1 MKFIIIIK
9 SILCLSLLILS
20 QQNPIQETPFIVSKQ
35 DINSVKPSKSVVYS
49 QKFFSD
55 MKDNMQLINGN
66 LTNLVESLEGF
77 YKNENSKTFTSK
89 GINNKTNSIKSRV
102 FNKELYI
109 KGNSTGNLKVN
120 SISNSTNNSL
130 ILNLTLSTKLHN
142 AINSLHE
149 VNKTISSKI
158 EGFEKFF
165 FADLKRIKNLSKN
178 KKRNYDNGML
188 FYNSISLVMLSML
201 AGGLV
206 GVVFILYFTFKKDES
221 SNI

>member
-1 MKFIIIIK
+1 MNIVIEKK
-9 SILCLSLLILS
+9 SEQLLD
-20 QQNPIQETPFIVSKQ
+20 K
-35 DINSVKPSKSVVYS
+35 
-49 QKFFSD
+49 
-55 MKDNMQLINGN
+55 
-66 LTNLVESLEGF
+66 
-77 YKNENSKTFTSK
+77 
-89 GINNKTNSIKSRV
+89 
-102 FNKELYI
+102 
-109 KGNSTGNLKVN
+109 
-120 SISNSTNNSL
+120 
-130 ILNLTLSTKLHN
+130 LNN

-178 KKRNYDNGML
+178 KKRNYDNGII